1 MERITSMVRDY
12 LKGFIHGD
20 DEIKRSDE
28 LLNMNIN
35 GIKGEMLFEQL
46 LILNNVDY
54 KREHTIYN
62 SDYEFTRTKE
72 FYFVKW
78 EILSKLEEIYF
89 SKMDILQQMNTP
101 YVFRVLRLKDGNFGL
116 KYMYEDYKV
125 IVNKNSSINM
135 DDVVF
140 INNIIKIIEK
150 YTSYLTSKDIQNIF
164 YFFNT
169 LNVDKITFLTLLPDF
184 LEMRNLSL
192 YENMIGIDLFEIMY
206 KNLHN
211 KYNVMEIY
219 NIYRNTKDSTYV
231 NVDTYINNIIL
242 RERKNVLYK
251 KGKITNKEVELINI
265 LEDNL
270 KNVLMNTI
278 NEYIELGHKII
289 RLNDNE
295 YIINKLL
302 FVDTIN
308 KKVENYISNE
318 LKFKMGI
325 KNWKNKRGEYYVKRQ
340 NERNY
345 WYNEQI
351 V

>member
-1 MERITSMVRDY
+1 LIIKIRKLRGGVKMERITSMVRGY
-12 LKGFIHGD
+12 LEGIIIHD
-20 DEIKRSDE
+20 DLERKRLDE
-28 LLNMNIN
+28 LLSMDIN
-35 GIKGEMLFEQL
+35 DITGEKIIESIFQ
-46 LILNNVDY
+46 LNNVDY
-54 KREHTIYN
+54 KREYTIYN

-89 SKMDILQQMNTP
+89 SKNKMDILQQMNTP

-164 YFFNT
+164 YLFNT

-242 RERKNVLYK
+242 RERKNILYK
-251 KGKITNKEVELINI
+251 KGKITNEEVELINI

-325 KNWKNKRGEYYVKRQ
+325 KN
-340 NERNY
+340 
-345 WYNEQI
+345 
-351 V
+351 